1 MSHEEEKILLFDTLS
16 IAIKRSEKE
25 MKFWE
30 IFLRPFSLFV
40 VAYCCCCS
48 IVGHSLFYFPS
59 KVYFAFFFLYGIS
72 RTLSAFFC
80 FSFYTT
86 HSTDTTITL
95 TVQQQHECVEHLF
108 WLLSKLAVGFFVR
121 FSCGTRRLR
130 PAQNARTQS
139 RVKMR
144 TNGNMHNVKQTSNT
158 HTIHA
163 ERRISCDVVG
173 VSKKLGICSAA
184 LLALIPVISSSTNGE
199 KICRVGDR

>member
-30 IFLRPFSLFV
+30 IFLRPFSLFCCGLLLLL
-40 VAYCCCCS
+40 YCRPLS
-48 IVGHSLFYFPS
+48 FYFPS
-59 KVYFAFFFLYGIS
+59 KFISPFFLI
-72 RTLSAFFC
+72 RDFPHVECVFLFFLLYDP
-80 FSFYTT
+80 FHRHNNNT
-86 HSTDTTITL
+86 HSAAAARVCWASFLVI
-95 TVQQQHECVEHLF
+95 VE
-108 WLLSKLAVGFFVR
+108 VGRRFFVR
-121 FSCGTRRLR
+121 FLCGTRRLR